1 MNSSYLPHTRF
12 SVTIDQILDKLG
24 RHLSWIWL
32 ILMLIIVLNVIL
44 RYGFNLG
51 SIELEEMQW
60 HLYSSGFLIGLSYA
74 YLDDKHIRVA
84 ILHERVSPELKAW
97 GELYGTLVF
106 LIPFLVLII
115 YFSIPFITSSYE
127 LSEFS
132 PSPGGL
138 PFRWLIKSMLLIG
151 FCVLFLA
158 VASRLT
164 RIWHFLFVG
173 DQHAS

>member
-12 SVTIDQILDKLG
+12 SVTIDQFLDKLG
-24 RHLSWIWL
+24 SHLSWIWL

-74 YLDDKHIRVA
+74 YLADKHIRVD
-84 ILHERVSPELKAW
+84 ILHERFSPELKAW
-97 GELYGTLVF
+97 VELYGTLVF

-115 YFSIPFITSSYE
+115 YFSIPFITASY
-127 LSEFS
+127 
-132 PSPGGL
+132 
-138 PFRWLIKSMLLIG
+138 
-151 FCVLFLA
+151 VL
-158 VASRLT
+158 
-164 RIWHFLFVG
+164 
-173 DQHAS
+173 